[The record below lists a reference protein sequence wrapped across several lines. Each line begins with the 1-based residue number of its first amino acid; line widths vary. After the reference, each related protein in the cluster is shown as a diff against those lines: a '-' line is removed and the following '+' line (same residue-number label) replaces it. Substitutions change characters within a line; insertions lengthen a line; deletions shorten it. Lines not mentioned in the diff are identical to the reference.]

1 MHMTTRSVWDFHGAL
16 GEDSRHG
23 LTAAEQG
30 VAAICDLRQEV
41 NAGGFD
47 SYFRYGGGNTA
58 PAALA
63 NLPTTLGQEW
73 AALLTEAIG
82 LFGASYPT
90 DPDARA
96 DMIDDLQLD
105 QAFDDLDRKFL
116 VLEGQTDADTLLS
129 QAIQDERPSN

>member
-1 MHMTTRSVWDFHGAL
+1 MTTRSVWDFYGAL
-16 GEDSRHG
+16 GEDARHG
-23 LTAAEQG
+23 LTATEQP

-63 NLPTTLGQEW
+63 GLPTTLGPEW
-73 AALLTEAIG
+73 AVLLTEALG
-82 LFGASYPT
+82 LFGESYPM

-96 DMIDDLQLD
+96 DVIDDLQLD
-105 QAFDDLDRKFL
+105 QAFEDLGHKFL
-116 VLEGQTDADTLLS
+116 VLEGQTDADTLLCH
-129 QAIQDERPSN
+129 AIGGSTSE